1 MQDIDVAQWRN
12 AQTLLLDSAKER
24 RRIVVL
30 HDDGRVRKVAHSHG
44 TRVLSAPS
52 QLGNAL
58 DGARALYEA
67 NSDNV
72 DFVAVFERRA
82 FDSYFAAVQ
91 DSWAIDEDLDA
102 FVQRTYALLDEYP
115 DGMVTYPGRARSN
128 LGLQWRLGASRDTVI
143 AAVQRFVAPGT
154 SIILAVV
161 DGGQLWASLVLTF
174 DLDHK
179 IVSATTVDT
188 EDLTAVGS
196 PADVADA
203 VLSWGVARGLTCS
216 LGLFLQR
223 AVAEELLSSDHKSA
237 ALHDALAD
245 GRAVLDPA
253 PPTLVSVLGW
263 APPGSALDSS
273 QRIGEPPLWDDVTS
287 RPAR

>member
-1 MQDIDVAQWRN
+1 MLHQDVSMQDIDVAQWRN

-30 HDDGRVRKVAHSHG
+30 HDDGMVRKVAHSHG
-44 TRVLSAPS
+44 TRVRSAPS

-58 DGARALYEA
+58 DGARALYDA
-67 NSDNV
+67 NRGNV

-82 FDSYFAAVQ
+82 FDAYFAAVQ
-91 DSWAIDEDLDA
+91 DSWDIDEDLDA

-128 LGLQWRLGASRDTVI
+128 LGLQWRLGASRETVL
-143 AAVQRFVAPGT
+143 AAVQRFVAPG
-154 SIILAVV
+154 SSVILAVI
-161 DGGQLWASLVLTF
+161 DGEHLWASLVLTF
-174 DLDHK
+174 DVDRK

-188 EDLTAVGS
+188 AELTAVGR

-203 VLSWGVARGLTCS
+203 VLGWAIARGLTCS

-223 AVAEELLSSDHKSA
+223 RVAEELLSSDNKSA
-237 ALHDALAD
+237 VLRDALAD

-253 PPTLVSVLGW
+253 PPMLVSVLDRRH
-263 APPGSALDSS
+263 LDSPS
-273 QRIGEPPLWDDVTS
+273 TPVSASAR
-287 RPAR
+287 RPAGTT

>member
-1 MQDIDVAQWRN
+1 MLHQDVSMHDIDVAQWRN

-44 TRVLSAPS
+44 TQVRSAPS

-67 NSDNV
+67 NSDSV
-72 DFVAVFERRA
+72 DFVAVFERSA
-82 FDSYFAAVQ
+82 FDAYFAAVQ
-91 DSWAIDEDLDA
+91 DSWDIDEDLDA

-128 LGLQWRLGASRDTVI
+128 LGLQWRLGASRETVL
-143 AAVQRFVAPGT
+143 AAVERFVAPGS

-161 DGGQLWASLVLTF
+161 DGGQLWASLVLTL
-174 DLDHK
+174 DVDHK

-203 VLSWGVARGLTCS
+203 VLAWAVTRGLTCS

-223 AVAEELLSSDHKSA
+223 QVAEELLSSDNKRAVLS
-237 ALHDALAD
+237 DALAV
-245 GRAVLDPA
+245 GRAVLHPA
-253 PPTLVSVLGW
+253 PPALASVLDW
-263 APPGSALDSS
+263 RHLDEPSTPVSASA
-273 QRIGEPPLWDDVTS
+273 S
-287 RPAR
+287 RPAGTT